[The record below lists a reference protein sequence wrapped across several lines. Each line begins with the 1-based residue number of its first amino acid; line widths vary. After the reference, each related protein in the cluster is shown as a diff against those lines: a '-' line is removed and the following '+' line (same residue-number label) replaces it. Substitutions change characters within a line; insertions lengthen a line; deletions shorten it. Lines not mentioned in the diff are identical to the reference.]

1 MGRVGDSVTRVGVVL
16 VAVMVASCGG
26 DGAAEAPKLPH
37 ALGASL
43 AAQASAVEASLAGGD
58 ACAAAGQATQLQ
70 GMVADAIASGS
81 VPATLRAPLSS
92 SVASLADEITCL
104 PLPPA
109 PTGKPPPGKKPGH
122 GPDKKHGHGPDEK
135 HGPGHDKKHGP
146 GHDGNGG
153 GD

>member
-1 MGRVGDSVTRVGVVL
+1 MTRVGVVF

-92 SVASLADEITCL
+92 SVVSLADEITCL

-109 PTGKPPPGKKPGH
+109 PTGGPPPGKKPGH
-122 GPDKKHGHGPDEK
+122 GPDKRHGPDKE
-135 HGPGHDKKHGP
+135 HGP
-146 GHDGNGG
+146 GHDGDGG